1 MTATRPERIVVIND
15 LSRPLGG
22 ASALAIQSAL
32 GFAQLGLCVTFV
44 SGDAPPAA
52 GLGHPGVAMIG
63 LGQDRLLARGSIAA
77 AAAGWWN
84 PAAHRMIRQAVIAH
98 DTPGTVY
105 HLHGWSQ
112 ILSPAVLGALVPVR
126 ARLVISAHDFFL
138 VCPNG
143 AFADFASG
151 TPCPHVPLGI
161 ACCLSGCD
169 RRGRLHKLWRLG
181 RAAIQRAAMPLN
193 ACPLVLAI
201 HPAMRPLLE
210 RGGIAPDAIAV
221 VPNPVAPW
229 STTRIAAER
238 NREVLFVGRI
248 EATKGVDLALAAA
261 RMAGVPI
268 RIVGEGSLAADLRTQ
283 YPEAH
288 FAGRLAPAAIGRL
301 ARAARLLV
309 MPSRYPEPFGLVA
322 IEALASGLPVVMPPG
337 ALLAG
342 DVAAIG
348 AGATVEP
355 RDITA
360 FAAILRDLCTD
371 DGRLAAMS
379 RAAFAHAPSL
389 AMTAQAWL
397 ERLLAIY
404 GARLDQ
410 RAIGRALP
418 SMPARAAGG

>member
-1 MTATRPERIVVIND
+1 MEYD
-15 LSRPLGG
+15 SEG
-22 ASALAIQSAL
+22 
-32 GFAQLGLCVTFV
+32 
-44 SGDAPPAA
+44 
-52 GLGHPGVAMIG
+52 
-63 LGQDRLLARGSIAA
+63 
-77 AAAGWWN
+77 N
-84 PAAHRMIRQAVIAH
+84 PI
-98 DTPGTVY
+98 
-105 HLHGWSQ
+105 
-112 ILSPAVLGALVPVR
+112 
-126 ARLVISAHDFFL
+126 
-138 VCPNG
+138 
-143 AFADFASG
+143 
-151 TPCPHVPLGI
+151 
-161 ACCLSGCD
+161 
-169 RRGRLHKLWRLG
+169 
-181 RAAIQRAAMPLN
+181 
-193 ACPLVLAI
+193 
-201 HPAMRPLLE
+201 
-210 RGGIAPDAIAV
+210 V

-418 SMPARAAGG
+418 SMTARAAGG

>member
-112 ILSPAVLGALVPVR
+112 ILSPAVLGALSPVR
-126 ARLVISAHDFFL
+126 
-138 VCPNG
+138 
-143 AFADFASG
+143 
-151 TPCPHVPLGI
+151 
-161 ACCLSGCD
+161 
-169 RRGRLHKLWRLG
+169 
-181 RAAIQRAAMPLN
+181 
-193 ACPLVLAI
+193 
-201 HPAMRPLLE
+201 
-210 RGGIAPDAIAV
+210 
-221 VPNPVAPW
+221 
-229 STTRIAAER
+229 
-238 NREVLFVGRI
+238 
-248 EATKGVDLALAAA
+248 
-261 RMAGVPI
+261 
-268 RIVGEGSLAADLRTQ
+268 
-283 YPEAH
+283 
-288 FAGRLAPAAIGRL
+288 
-301 ARAARLLV
+301 ARLLV

-360 FAAILRDLCTD
+360 FAAILRDLCAD

-418 SMPARAAGG
+418 SMTARAAGG